1 VNESL
6 GIVLTEMSRT
16 MRSLRVLGCLTA
28 GLLLAASAGCQ
39 RGSAKIKV
47 AFVSN
52 NNDSF
57 WSIAEAGTKK
67 AAAEEDVTMLFK
79 MPTQGDAALQKEQI
93 DIVLGQGVKA
103 LAVSVIDPENQ
114 RDYLNEI
121 AEKVPL
127 LTQDNDAPDT
137 KRKCYIG
144 TDNYLAGKEV
154 GKLVKEAMPEGGTIV
169 IFVGDIKPLNARQR
183 RQGVLDELAGAKD
196 ATGKQYGK
204 YRLYDT
210 ILDQPDGAAE
220 CKRKAID
227 ALATKELEKEKHIGL
242 IGLWAYNPP
251 MIRSAVLDKAKERLD
266 RGEIKIVGFDEDTA
280 TLQGIADGSIY
291 ATVVQQP
298 FLFGYESV
306 KMMAALA
313 RGDNSK
319 VPANGIRYVPHRV
332 ITKEGGKD
340 RVAVETFRKE
350 LESILGKK

>member
-1 VNESL
+1 MQSH
-6 GIVLTEMSRT
+6 
-16 MRSLRVLGCLTA
+16 RVLGWLAA

-39 RGSAKIKV
+39 RGPDKLKV

-52 NNDSF
+52 NPESF

-67 AAAEEDVTMLFK
+67 AAAEVDVEVLFR
-79 MPTQGDAALQKEQI
+79 MPSQGDAALQKEII
-93 DIVLGQGVKA
+93 DTVLSQGIKA

-114 RDYLNEI
+114 RAYLNEI
-121 AEKVPL
+121 AERVPL

-154 GKLVKEAMPEGGTIV
+154 GKLVKEAMPEGGALA

-196 ATGKQYGK
+196 AKGEQYGK
-204 YRLYDT
+204 YRLVGTY
-210 ILDQPDGAAE
+210 LDQPDGPSE
-220 CKRKAID
+220 CKKKAVD
-227 ALATKELEKEKHIGL
+227 ALTQLEKEKHICL
-242 IGLWAYNPP
+242 VGLWAYNPP
-251 MIRSAVLDKAKERLD
+251 MLRSAVLDVAKDKLD
-266 RGEIKIVGFDEDTA
+266 KGEIKIVGFDEDTA
-280 TLQGIADGSIY
+280 TLQGIAEGSIY

-306 KMMAALA
+306 KLMAALA

-319 VPANGIRYVPHRV
+319 VPADGIKYVPHRV

-340 RVAVETFRKE
+340 RLAVEKFRKE
-350 LESILGKK
+350 LEEMLGKK